1 MRKMMTLITTL
12 LFLELSAPSANYY
25 PVILQTE
32 PLNNFE
38 AIWQAVIMVESSG
51 NPDAWVIDTNGK
63 PSIGIAQI
71 QQSRVDH
78 FNRLTGKDY
87 KHEDC
92 FDAEISKEIFMFF
105 ARRIGNEEQLI
116 KSWNGSGP
124 MTEIYYRKVLRHLQE

>member
-1 MRKMMTLITTL
+1 MTLITTL
-12 LFLELSAPSANYY
+12 LFLELSAPSAEYY
-25 PVILQTE
+25 PVILMEE
-32 PLNNFE
+32 PLNNLE
-38 AIWQAVIMVESSG
+38 AIWWGVCKIESNHNS
-51 NPDAWVIDTNGK
+51 DVWIIDTNGK

-124 MTEIYYRKVLRHLQE
+124 MTEIYYRKVLRHL